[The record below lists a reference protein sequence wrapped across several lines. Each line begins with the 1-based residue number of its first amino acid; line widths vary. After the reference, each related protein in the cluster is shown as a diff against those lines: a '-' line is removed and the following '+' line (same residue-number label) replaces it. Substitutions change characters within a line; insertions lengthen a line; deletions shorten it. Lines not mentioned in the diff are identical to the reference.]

1 MPKFC
6 ANLTMLFTEYPL
18 LERPMAAA
26 NAGFDAVEILFPYD
40 ENAADLDTA
49 LARAK
54 MRAPCLLKTCAGLLR
69 LRRNKSL
76 RLNRSMAS
84 TCPGIF

>member
-26 NAGFDAVEILFPYD
+26 NAGFDAVEILFP
-40 ENAADLDTA
+40 
-49 LARAK
+49 
-54 MRAPCLLKTCAGLLR
+54 
-69 LRRNKSL
+69 
-76 RLNRSMAS
+76 
-84 TCPGIF
+84 